1 MPSIRQQLPPLDA
14 LVMFDAA
21 ARHRSFTLAAGELNV
36 TQAAVSRQIRILE
49 ESLGIRLF
57 VRTHRNVELSSEGRA
72 FQHSIHGA
80 LVHICNATNEIRKFP
95 QTSLVV
101 AADQAVAGLWLTP
114 RIRNFFKSSPDI
126 SIRLIVSDHR
136 DDCLREHVDVAIVHG
151 DGDWPRFKS
160 KLLFPEE
167 IVPVCSPECAEK
179 YGPITDVQS
188 LLNFPLIEHEDEN
201 WEWMNWRVWLTMN
214 QVDLPPK
221 HQKLLINNY
230 ALVIGAAE
238 AGEGVALGWRY
249 VVDDA
254 LLSGRLIRP
263 LSNAVKTKLGYH
275 LVTHDRGRPNP
286 AVDQFSKWVFDSHR
300 SSAAP

>member
-1 MPSIRQQLPPLDA
+1 MPTLRQQLPPLDA

-21 ARHRSFTLAAGELNV
+21 ARHLSFTRAAEELNV
-36 TQAAVSRQIRILE
+36 TQAAVSRQIRLLE
-49 ESLGIRLF
+49 ENLGIRLF

-72 FQHSIHGA
+72 FQHSIHVA

-114 RIRNFFKSSPDI
+114 RIRDFFKNCPDI
-126 SIRLIVSDHR
+126 SIRLIVSDR
-136 DDCLREHVDVAIVHG
+136 REDCLRERVDVAIVHG
-151 DGDWPRFKS
+151 DGDWPQFKS
-160 KLLFPEE
+160 TLLFPEE
-167 IVPVCSPECAEK
+167 VVPVCSSACVEKFGPVAGPE
-179 YGPITDVQS
+179 S

-201 WEWMNWRVWLTMN
+201 WDWMNWRVWLTMN
-214 QVDLPPK
+214 EVDLPPK

-230 ALVIGAAE
+230 ALVIDAAE

-249 VVDDA
+249 LVDDA
-254 LLSGRLIRP
+254 LRSGRLIRP
-263 LSNAVKTKLGYH
+263 VSNTVKTELGYY

-286 AVDQFSKWVFDSHR
+286 AVDRFSEWVFDTHK